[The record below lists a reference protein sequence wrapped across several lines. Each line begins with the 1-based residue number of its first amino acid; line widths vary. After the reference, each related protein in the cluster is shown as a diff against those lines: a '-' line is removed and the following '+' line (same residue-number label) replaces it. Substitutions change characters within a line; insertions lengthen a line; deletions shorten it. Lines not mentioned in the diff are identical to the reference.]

1 MDSKSAVSPHT
12 APTTYYPAFLNLR
25 GKKVVV
31 VGGGRVAERKI
42 LALLR
47 AGADVTVVSPVIADK
62 LEKEKTER
70 NLRHIR
76 RRYRKG
82 DLDNAFLVIAA
93 TNSVITNERVSRDAP
108 FLVNVVDTPKLC
120 NFFVPSTVNRGH
132 LTIAISTGGVSPA
145 LSKSIRKELEKELG
159 PEIARYLTV
168 LRKMRAE
175 ALRTISDNKK
185 RGRFLKAIAS
195 DKMLRLL
202 RESGLE
208 EAKRRVYDLF
218 RKAEIG

>member
-1 MDSKSAVSPHT
+1 MDVKSAVSPHT

-42 LALLR
+42 LALLGT
-47 AGADVTVVSPVIADK
+47 GADITVVSPDITK
-62 LEKEKTER
+62 RLEKEKTKR
-70 NLRHIR
+70 TLKHIGH
-76 RRYRKG
+76 RYRKG
-82 DLDNAFLVIAA
+82 DIDNAFLAIAA
-93 TNSVITNERVSRDAP
+93 TDSVITNERVSRDAP
-108 FLVNVVDTPKLC
+108 CLVNVVDTPKLC

-145 LSKSIRKELEKELG
+145 FSKSIRKELEKEFG

-168 LRKMRAE
+168 LRKIRAE
-175 ALRTISDNKK
+175 ALKTISDNEK
-185 RGRFLKAIAS
+185 RGRFLKALAS
-195 DKMLRLL
+195 DEMLRLL
-202 RESGLE
+202 RDKGLE

-218 RKAEIG
+218 KKASTT

>member
-1 MDSKSAVSPHT
+1 MDRKSAFSPHT
-12 APTTYYPAFLNLR
+12 ALETYYPAFLNLR
-25 GKKVVV
+25 GKKAVV

-47 AGADVTVVSPVIADK
+47 AGADVTVVSPDITNK
-62 LEKEKTER
+62 LEKEKTNR
-70 NLRHIR
+70 NLRHIG

-82 DLDNAFLVIAA
+82 DLDNAFLAIAA
-93 TNSVITNERVSRDAP
+93 TDSVITNERVSRDAP
-108 FLVNVVDTPKLC
+108 CLVNVVDTPKLC

-145 LSKSIRKELEKELG
+145 LSKSIRKEIEKEFG
-159 PEIARYLTV
+159 SEITRYLTV
-168 LRKMRAE
+168 VRKIRAE
-175 ALRTISDNKK
+175 AIRTISDNKK
-185 RGRFLKAIAS
+185 RSRFLKAIAS

-202 RESGLE
+202 RERGLG

-218 RKAEIG
+218 RKAQFS